1 MKRAVVLFS
10 LCLAACGGSA
20 IPASVDA
27 TAVPDATVSDTAS
40 SDAAT
45 DVAPDV
51 ATDGATGDAA
61 VDAAAD
67 SALDAAADPDVAAT
81 ASLTA
86 DFRAWLA
93 AHKYDVADLAR
104 DDLIGGSFGGRAHAG
119 EAVTHDPVIFIHGN
133 SDKALGTAVGQTGWT
148 ASRAWFAQHGYTDA
162 ELYATTWGPAD
173 AAQAA
178 QQEHSRKNIQ
188 HLRAFVEAVLAY
200 TGAQKVDIVAH
211 SMGVTLARK
220 VVLGGSASDPGDGGA
235 YAVGAPLTDHVDAF
249 VGIAGA
255 NFGLTSCFLT
265 GPTTPTCSAGNGL
278 YPGTLLGVAV
288 TGRSAYLTDLLQ
300 TSGYEGGFRYALWST
315 VDEIIGY
322 ADIVYGQPTS
332 RLPGQT
338 AEVTFASAPY
348 GHFGLKDLTA
358 DVQLAL
364 VRDHQTP

>member
-1 MKRAVVLFS
+1 MKRAILS
-10 LCLAACGGSA
+10 LSMSLAACGGSA
-20 IPASVDA
+20 T
-27 TAVPDATVSDTAS
+27 TA

-45 DVAPDV
+45 ATVEVSVGDTALSDAAPDV
-51 ATDGATGDAA
+51 AADAA
-61 VDAAAD
+61 PSDAEVEPTADVAADAASD
-67 SALDAAADPDVAAT
+67 LDVAAT
-81 ASLTA
+81 AGLTA

-93 AHKYDVADLAR
+93 AHQYDVADLAR
-104 DDLIGGSFGGRAHAG
+104 DDLTGGSFGGRAHAG
-119 EAVTHDPVIFIHGN
+119 EALAHDPVIFIHGN
-133 SDKALGTAVGQTGWT
+133 SDKALGTAIAQTGWT
-148 ASRAWFAQHGYTDA
+148 ASRAWFLQHGYTDA

-188 HLRAFVEAVLAY
+188 HLRKFVEAVLAY

-255 NFGLTSCFLT
+255 NLGLTSCFLT

-278 YPGTLLGVAV
+278 YPGALVGLAVA
-288 TGRSAYLTDLLQ
+288 GRSAYLTDLLQ

-315 VDEIIGY
+315 MDEIIGY

-338 AEVTFASAPY
+338 AEVTFATAPY